1 MSRRRLLPFI
11 LGAGLSTL
19 LVFFLLQRV
28 SWSALPQAVG
38 LGDSYGPSEEDIAS
52 GNNILQ
58 DLRTTGPNAEAP
70 RNSSKHEDL
79 SKPGAHLESPYP
91 IGKTKPPGS
100 NYTRTL
106 VLASTKEED
115 TTWVQTEL
123 ADLLAPHGQL
133 STAIYVVNDKT
144 APLHPPKNKG
154 HEVMV
159 YLSYI
164 IDFYDELP
172 DVSIFMHAHR
182 FAWHNNELLD
192 TDAAEMIRRLG
203 SEHVTRLGYMNLRC
217 HWDPGCPAWLHP
229 ASLKPDTSKKEEVIL
244 AEAWSQLF
252 PLDPIP
258 TVLAQPCC
266 AQFAVS
272 RDRILSIPKQRFVYL
287 RDWIHR
293 TELSDYLSGRVFEY
307 VWQFIFSGSPTHCPA
322 MNACYCDGYGVCF
335 GGYEGFNDFFRLR
348 YEMNE
353 FKEEL
358 QEWWRKSD
366 EIERLRKHKPGG
378 KLPEDAQVDFPEHGR
393 DAWLEKRIG
402 EMHSELERRK
412 EAAIERGRD
421 PAKRAEEGGREWMEG
436 DGF

>member
-1 MSRRRLLPFI
+1 
-11 LGAGLSTL
+11 
-19 LVFFLLQRV
+19 
-28 SWSALPQAVG
+28 
-38 LGDSYGPSEEDIAS
+38 
-52 GNNILQ
+52 
-58 DLRTTGPNAEAP
+58 
-70 RNSSKHEDL
+70 
-79 SKPGAHLESPYP
+79 
-91 IGKTKPPGS
+91 
-100 NYTRTL
+100 
-106 VLASTKEED
+106 
-115 TTWVQTEL
+115 
-123 ADLLAPHGQL
+123 
-133 STAIYVVNDKT
+133 
-144 APLHPPKNKG
+144 
-154 HEVMV
+154 
-159 YLSYI
+159 
-164 IDFYDELP
+164 
-172 DVSIFMHAHR
+172 
-182 FAWHNNELLD
+182 
-192 TDAAEMIRRLG
+192 
-203 SEHVTRLGYMNLRC
+203 MNLRC

-258 TVLAQPCC
+258 AVLAQPCC

>member
-1 MSRRRLLPFI
+1 MRRRLLTLALAASI
-11 LGAGLSTL
+11 VTL
-19 LVFFLLQRV
+19 LVVFFR
-28 SWSALPQAVG
+28 SPTWSALPLAVG
-38 LGDSYGPSEEDIAS
+38 GKGGHGPSEEDIAS
-52 GNNILQ
+52 GRNILP
-58 DLRTTGPNAEAP
+58 DLRTNQPKPGKALKE
-70 RNSSKHEDL
+70 EEI

-91 IGKTKPPGS
+91 LADTKPPGS

-115 TTWVQTEL
+115 TSWVEAEF
-123 ADLLAPHGQL
+123 ADILAPHGQL
-133 STAIYVVNDKT
+133 SHAIYVVNDKT

-192 TDAAEMIRRLG
+192 TDAVEMVRRL
-203 SEHVTRLGYMNLRC
+203 SPERVTRLGYMNLRC
-217 HWDPGCPAWLHP
+217 HWDPGCPDWLHP
-229 ASLKPDTSKKEEVIL
+229 GAIDENTAKKEEHIL
-244 AEAWSQLF
+244 ATAWTQLF
-252 PLDPIP
+252 PLDQIP

-272 RDRILSIPKQRFVYL
+272 RDRIRATPKQRYVYL

-293 TELSDYLSGRVFEY
+293 TDLSDYLSGRVFEY
-307 VWQFIFSGSPTHCPA
+307 LWQYIFSSASTHCPS
-322 MNACYCDGYGVCF
+322 MDACYCDGYGVCF
-335 GGYEGFNDFFRLR
+335 GGYDVFNDYFKLR

-358 QEWWRKSD
+358 REWWRRSD
-366 EIERLRKHKPGG
+366 RIEQLKKHTISG

-393 DAWLEKRIG
+393 DAWLETKIA
-402 EMHSELERRK
+402 EMHAELEKRK
-412 EAAIERGRD
+412 AAAIERGKD
-421 PAKRAEEGGREWMEG
+421 PRNRAMEAGRPWKEG

>member
-115 TTWVQTEL
+115 TSWVSTEL

-182 FAWHNNELLD
+182 HEL
-192 TDAAEMIRRLG
+192 AA
-203 SEHVTRLGYMNLRC
+203 H
-217 HWDPGCPAWLHP
+217 
-229 ASLKPDTSKKEEVIL
+229 KL
-244 AEAWSQLF
+244 A
-252 PLDPIP
+252 
-258 TVLAQPCC
+258 
-266 AQFAVS
+266 
-272 RDRILSIPKQRFVYL
+272 
-287 RDWIHR
+287 
-293 TELSDYLSGRVFEY
+293 
-307 VWQFIFSGSPTHCPA
+307 
-322 MNACYCDGYGVCF
+322 
-335 GGYEGFNDFFRLR
+335 
-348 YEMNE
+348 
-353 FKEEL
+353 
-358 QEWWRKSD
+358 
-366 EIERLRKHKPGG
+366 
-378 KLPEDAQVDFPEHGR
+378 
-393 DAWLEKRIG
+393 
-402 EMHSELERRK
+402 
-412 EAAIERGRD
+412 
-421 PAKRAEEGGREWMEG
+421 
-436 DGF
+436 